1 MALVN
6 RGRLSVQRFEEDAWD
21 TVSMLAEKGGWGE
34 NVSGQDDKTKSATKS
49 NKAPVGVSTAKGGVR
64 RSGRGKGK
72 GKARPES
79 KDIESVE
86 DTGEID
92 NDAVDARKV
101 PAKQS
106 QPRSRART
114 KRDADGKSSTGGTDK
129 GKGRKRKRV

>member
-6 RGRLSVQRFEEDAWD
+6 RGRLSVQRVEEDAWD

-34 NVSGQDDKTKSATKS
+34 NVSGQDDKTKSVTKS
-49 NKAPVGVSTAKGGVR
+49 NKALVGDSTAKGGVR

-72 GKARPES
+72 EKA
-79 KDIESVE
+79 
-86 DTGEID
+86 GEID
-92 NDAVDARKV
+92 NGAVDARKV

-106 QPRSRART
+106 QPRSRARA
-114 KRDADGKSSTGGTDK
+114 KGDADGKSPTAGTDK